1 MPSPPPSPRL
11 LAPLRGWG
19 QVRDPP
25 RPRCLPL
32 PRPLLAALG
41 PSPPHPRAPPAWA
54 GSCPSRAAPGAG
66 AGTGGEPSSPPVGSR
81 GWPPSPLCSSCPRRH
96 LLPASREGWGGPA
109 CSKGHFGGGF
119 GGVWGLLASWPRTSQ
134 GGDTEALSPG
144 MVTPSPVSS
153 AARGCPGMC
162 PPPAPALALFPSLG
176 EPGVGIVG
184 GGGEEETWRGP
195 GRFFCA
201 HR

>member
-1 MPSPPPSPRL
+1 MRVVTASGPQEGAGQVPWGSLTPSRGEPPPRGAASRGCGGEPACPAPPKLHLPRAGFWGGAMPSPPPPARL

-66 AGTGGEPSSPPVGSR
+66 ADTGGEPSSPPAGSR

-96 LLPASREGWGGPA
+96 LLPASRGGWGGPA
-109 CSKGHFGGGF
+109 RSKGHFGGGL
-119 GGVWGLLASWPRTSQ
+119 GGSGGCWP
-134 GGDTEALSPG
+134 
-144 MVTPSPVSS
+144 
-153 AARGCPGMC
+153 
-162 PPPAPALALFPSLG
+162 LG
-176 EPGVGIVG
+176 
-184 GGGEEETWRGP
+184 
-195 GRFFCA
+195 
-201 HR
+201 